1 MKFYRRLEVLQYDY
15 YLKKIGSDDVM
26 DELLT
31 FQNLDGGFG
40 HGLEADFLLPDSSAL
55 ATSIAMRILHNLDD
69 SKRKLEIMNRAI
81 GYLKNSYDADR
92 KGWYAVPKEVNDY
105 PHAPWW
111 HWNPL
116 EQMTVIDYRWGN
128 PSAEIIGYM
137 HFYSE
142 SQESRYLVDYA
153 INYFNQLENYNS
165 EHEIYCYLR
174 FYDCLGKDDQEKIYD
189 SLKKAV
195 QESVVTDSS
204 QWTEYVAKPLD
215 FLKCSKGNEFGISEK
230 ALQEHREYMELKI
243 EEKGYID
250 VSWQWGQYEEDWEVS
265 RKIWRGVL
273 TLEAL
278 KIIGYDKNIRKK
290 EL

>member
-1 MKFYRRLEVLQYDY
+1 MKFYRRLEALQYEY
-15 YLKKIGSDDVM
+15 YLQKTGSDAVI

-31 FQNLDGGFG
+31 FRNSDGGFG

-55 ATSIAMRILHNLDD
+55 ATSIAMRILHDLED
-69 SKRKLEIMNRAI
+69 SERKSEIMHQAI
-81 GYLKNSYDADR
+81 NYLKSVYDPHR

-111 HWNPL
+111 QWNPH

-137 HFYSE
+137 NFYNKNE
-142 SQESRYLVDYA
+142 ETLAMVDYA
-153 INYFNQLENYNS
+153 INHFNQLDDYNS

-174 FYDCLGKDDQEKIYD
+174 MYDCLDKSDQDKIYI

-195 QESVVTDSS
+195 NESIMTDSN
-204 QWTEYVAKPLD
+204 QWTEYVAKPMD
-215 FLKCSKGNEFGISEK
+215 FLKCSKGNWFGINEK
-230 ALQEHREYMELKI
+230 ALQEHREYIKREVK
-243 EEKGYID
+243 EKGYID
-250 VSWQWGQYEEDWEVS
+250 VTWKWNQYEDDWEES
-265 RKIWRGVL
+265 KKIWRGVL

-278 KIIGYDKNIRKK
+278 KIIGYDKNISNQ
-290 EL
+290 EV